1 MHVTERE
8 EPEAESQNFF
18 YTSARLGMIS
28 HSYTSH
34 QDHSLMWCQ
43 AVWQMGTHLYI
54 GSSTTKLLHIYLQPL
69 PPAKKNT

>member
-34 QDHSLMWCQ
+34 QDHSLM
-43 AVWQMGTHLYI
+43 
-54 GSSTTKLLHIYLQPL
+54 
-69 PPAKKNT
+69 